1 MKIQVT
7 LDFVDG
13 SKSKTADLW
22 QDEFNT
28 QWLLMRLSEP
38 GVAGITIT
46 RKDVLNKYLRAEAA
60 KKETEGG
67 EPR

>member
-13 SKSKTADLW
+13 SESKTLDCW

-28 QWLLMRLSEP
+28 QWLLFRLSEP

-46 RKDVLNKYLRAEAA
+46 RKDVLKKYLKHE
-60 KKETEGG
+60 KEKGNAN
-67 EPR
+67 